1 MLIQCDIIPVV
12 EPHLHTTN
20 AEDTIALADK
30 ALRDQLAEEYPEL
43 WQRVQARRA
52 FMQDALGIRL
62 KPEVLPFSNM
72 AAMLQPYALDPNQV
86 MVAAA

>member
-1 MLIQCDIIPVV
+1 MV
-12 EPHLHTTN
+12 EPQLHTTN
-20 AEDTIALADK
+20 AEDTIALADE
-30 ALRDQLAEEYPEL
+30 ALRDLLAAGYPEL

-72 AAMLQPYALDPNQV
+72 AAMLQPYALDQNQV